1 MEQKNLQLLPNLPHL
16 PGIYFFKD
24 ESGKVIYI
32 GKAKSLKKRVSSYFQ
47 KDGAS
52 NAKINLLI
60 NEIASIDYLVTRT
73 EIEALLL
80 EASVIMQE
88 QPKFNLLLKD
98 GQPFLYLQ
106 VTKSELPQLK
116 IVRGTKNK
124 SDCIGPFINKTEV
137 RRVHDFLVRTFK
149 LSVCN
154 KQIENGCL
162 QYHLNLCAGTCRP
175 DFNKNEYLFRL
186 ELATKFLK
194 GKHDQL
200 MQNID
205 KQIKDHSKKLEFE
218 KAKYLSEILSS
229 IDSVIRI
236 IKAHFDPKKFESD
249 IFLKT
254 VPVSLPKNIE
264 QKKEHL
270 AKEIRQLLSLKKAP
284 YTIDCFDISHFQS
297 QSIVGSCVRFV
308 DGIPD
313 KNGFRKFKIRTLE
326 KQNDYAA
333 LQEIVSRR
341 YKDLSHLP
349 DLILIDGGKGQRN
362 AVKNLFPQVECISL
376 AKREERVFCSAHEEG
391 VILNINSDAGKTL
404 IALRDYAH
412 HFAITFHRKRRE
424 KLGD

>member
-1 MEQKNLQLLPNLPHL
+1 MRQKNLQLPPTLPHL

-32 GKAKSLKKRVSSYFQ
+32 GKAKSLNKRVRSYFQ
-47 KDGAS
+47 KDGTS
-52 NAKINLLI
+52 NTKINLLI

-80 EASVIMQE
+80 EATVIMQE

-106 VTKSELPQLK
+106 VTKNELPQLK

-124 SDCIGPFINKTEV
+124 SASIGPFINKTEV

-162 QYHLNLCAGTCRP
+162 QYHLGLCAGTCRK
-175 DFNKNEYLFRL
+175 DFNKEEYLFRL
-186 ELATKFLK
+186 ELARKFLK
-194 GKHDQL
+194 GKHAEL

-205 KQIKDHSKKLEFE
+205 ERIKDHSKKLEFE

-229 IDSVIRI
+229 IDGVIRT
-236 IKAHFDPKKFESD
+236 IKAHFNAKKFAPD

-254 VPVSLPKNIE
+254 VPILLPKNIE
-264 QKKEHL
+264 SKKEHL
-270 AKEIRQLLSLKKAP
+270 AEEISQLLSLKKAP
-284 YTIDCFDISHFQS
+284 STIDCFDISHFQS
-297 QSIVGSCVRFV
+297 RSIVGSCIRFTN
-308 DGIPD
+308 GAPD
-313 KNGFRKFKIRTLE
+313 KNNFRRFIIRTLKE
-326 KQNDYAA
+326 QNDYAA

-341 YKDLSHLP
+341 YKNPSDFP

-362 AVKNLFPQVECISL
+362 AIKNLFPQVECISL
-376 AKREERVFCSAHEEG
+376 AKREERAFSDAYEEG
-391 VILNINSDAGKTL
+391 IVLDINTDTGKTL